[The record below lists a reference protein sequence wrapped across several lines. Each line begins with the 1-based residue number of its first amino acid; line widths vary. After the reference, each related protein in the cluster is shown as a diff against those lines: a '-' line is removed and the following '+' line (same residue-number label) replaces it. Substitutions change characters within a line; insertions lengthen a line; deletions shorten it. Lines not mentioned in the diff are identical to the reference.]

1 MNEMESIIKE
11 FVAESIENLDQLD
24 LDLVELERNPSCP
37 ETLARV
43 FRTVHSFK
51 GATCPPQ

>member
-1 MNEMESIIKE
+1 MESIIKE